1 VDTVIFEGEFSDI
14 SEKDFMPHE
23 LPKVFELSSNDD
35 LKSYKVTI
43 LAITDKFI
51 YAEVDEVTISEDVVI
66 TKTSPIV
73 KCRRS

>member
-1 VDTVIFEGEFSDI
+1 MDTVIFEGEFSDI

>member
-1 VDTVIFEGEFSDI
+1 MNIIFEGGLSDI

-23 LPKVFELSSNDD
+23 LPKVFELPSNDD
-35 LKSYKVTI
+35 LKSHKVTI
-43 LAITDKFI
+43 LAVTDKFI
-51 YAEVDEVTISEDVVI
+51 YAEVDEVTVSEDVVI

>member
-1 VDTVIFEGEFSDI
+1 MDTVIFKGEFSDI

-43 LAITDKFI
+43 LAVTDKFI

-73 KCRRS
+73 KCRRP

>member
-66 TKTSPIV
+66 TKTSSIV

>member
-1 VDTVIFEGEFSDI
+1 MDTVIFEGEFSDI

-66 TKTSPIV
+66 TKTSSIV

>member
-1 VDTVIFEGEFSDI
+1 MNTVIFEGEFSDI

-35 LKSYKVTI
+35 LKSHKVTI
-43 LAITDKFI
+43 LAVTDKFI
-51 YAEVDEVTISEDVVI
+51 YAEVDEITVSEDIVI